1 VITGFKKMITSIG
14 IGKKDITDAM
24 KGRLM
29 DTCPLSSSFEKCHP
43 SCNWWSEKK
52 CTHPL
57 VLYKKHR
64 RTLRYVK
71 VDNEKDPR

>member
-1 VITGFKKMITSIG
+1 MIIGLKKMITSTG
-14 IGKKDITDAM
+14 IGKKDITDTM
-24 KGRLM
+24 KGRLI
-29 DTCPLSSSFEKCHP
+29 DNCPLSSSEKCHA

-64 RTLRYVK
+64 GTLRYVK
-71 VDNEKDPR
+71 VNN